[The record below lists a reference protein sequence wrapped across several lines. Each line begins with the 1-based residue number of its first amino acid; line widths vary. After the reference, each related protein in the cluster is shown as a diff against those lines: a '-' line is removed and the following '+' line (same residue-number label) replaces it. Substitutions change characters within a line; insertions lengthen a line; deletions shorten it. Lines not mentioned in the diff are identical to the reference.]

1 VGDRDPEVAGISAPV
16 FKSEAGQRLLVGA
29 LVLTMPAGR
38 YREGHVPVVLEMA
51 ARLSAALG
59 A

>member
-1 VGDRDPEVAGISAPV
+1 V
-16 FKSEAGQRLLVGA
+16 FTSEAGQRLLVGA
-29 LVLTMPAGR
+29 LVLTMPSGR